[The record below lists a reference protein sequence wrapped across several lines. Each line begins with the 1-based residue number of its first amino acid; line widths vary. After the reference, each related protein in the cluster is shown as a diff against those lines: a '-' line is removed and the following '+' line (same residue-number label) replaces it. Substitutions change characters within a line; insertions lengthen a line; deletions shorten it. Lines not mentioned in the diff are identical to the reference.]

1 MRYDAKWIIQFAIL
15 LLSGMIMFQTLYI
28 QFLDKNIRNK
38 AKFAALEKAVSYPAR
53 GAIYDRN
60 GQLIVYNN
68 PVYDIEATYK
78 KIDPKMDT
86 LRFCE
91 LLGIDKATFITG
103 LNKDWSNKQFSKSK
117 PFPFIKGGI
126 SHSICQVSGDDARVS
141 GVFG

>member
-91 LLGIDKATFITG
+91 LR
-103 LNKDWSNKQFSKSK
+103 WSEFL
-117 PFPFIKGGI
+117 F
-126 SHSICQVSGDDARVS
+126 
-141 GVFG
+141 